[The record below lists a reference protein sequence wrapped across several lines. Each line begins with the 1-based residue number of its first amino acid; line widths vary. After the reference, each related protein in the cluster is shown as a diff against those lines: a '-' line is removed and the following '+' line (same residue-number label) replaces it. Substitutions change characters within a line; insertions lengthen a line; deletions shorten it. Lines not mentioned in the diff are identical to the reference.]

1 MKDAKIKVER
11 VSISLPESLLEKF
24 DSLIVKK
31 GYANRSEALR
41 DLIRNLLIEEEWK
54 ENADVAATVT
64 LVYNH
69 HTSNVLNKLTDVQHE
84 NIETIISTTHIHI
97 DKENCLE
104 VICMKGKASVVK
116 SIGDKLTSLKGVKY
130 GKTVMA
136 TTGKRID

>member
-24 DSLIVKK
+24 DSLIIKK

-69 HTSNVLNKLTDVQHE
+69 HTSNVLNKLTDLQHE
-84 NIETIISTTHIHI
+84 NIGIIISTTHIHI

-104 VICMKGKASVVK
+104 VICMKGKAAVVK